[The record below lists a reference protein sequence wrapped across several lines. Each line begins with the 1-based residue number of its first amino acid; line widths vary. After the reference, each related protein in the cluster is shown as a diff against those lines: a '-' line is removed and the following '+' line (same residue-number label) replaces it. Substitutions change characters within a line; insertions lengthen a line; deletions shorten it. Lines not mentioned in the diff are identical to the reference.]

1 MIRNTIAAFAK
12 SALIASILACGSI
25 AQAADIE
32 LIAATQAPGDSPF
45 EEGLNKFAELVSAKT
60 NGEVSVK
67 VFVNGQLGS
76 EPELFQSAMAGTVD
90 VIIVSPGNIAEFIP
104 QIAILEM
111 PFVTTSHE
119 QVERI
124 IEGYPMK
131 HLSGQLKEKTGTS
144 IIGVFGGGTRNMFFT
159 EPRSAIEEFKGVRF
173 RVQASKQLSDSYG
186 ALGLEPTVLPFKE
199 MYGALSTGI
208 IEGGEME
215 SIYSE
220 SASFP
225 EVAPHTIMTRHVV
238 TIRPLLMSDKALAKL
253 SDEQRTAVLEAAKEA
268 ALFERGREKEADA
281 GALQRMKEK
290 YDLTYQEIDVTPM
303 IDAIRPVWLK
313 YAKEWG
319 EEKLLEEI
327 EAARQ

>member
-1 MIRNTIAAFAK
+1 MLKTTFRGFAR
-12 SALIASILACGSI
+12 SALIASLLTLSAA

-32 LIAATQAPGDSPF
+32 LIAATQAPGGGPF
-45 EEGLNKFAELVSAKT
+45 EEGLNKFAELVAEKT
-60 NGEVSVK
+60 NGEVAVK

-76 EPELFQSAMAGTVD
+76 EPELFQGAMAGTVD

-111 PFVTTSHE
+111 PFVTSSHE

-124 IEGYPMK
+124 IDGFPMK
-131 HLSGQLKEKTGTS
+131 HLSGQLNEKTGTS

-159 EPRSAIEEFKGVRF
+159 KPKSGLEDFKGIRF

-186 ALGLEPTVLPFKE
+186 ALGLEPTVLPYKE

-220 SASFP
+220 AASFP
-225 EVAPHTIMTRHVV
+225 EVAPHTLMTRHVV
-238 TIRPLLMSDKALAKL
+238 TIRPLVMSDKTLAKL
-253 SDEQRTAVLEAAKEA
+253 SDEQRAAVLEAAMEA
-268 ALFERGREKEADA
+268 ALFERGKEKEADTA
-281 GALQRMKEK
+281 ALQRMKDK
-290 YDLTYQEIDVTPM
+290 YNLTYQEIDVTPM
-303 IDAIRPVWLK
+303 IDAIRPVWMK

-327 EAARQ
+327 EATRQ